1 MRCRYSTYD
10 VFTDTRFGGN
20 QLAVLPEAD
29 GLSDEQMQ
37 QIARELNY
45 SETTFVLPPQAGHAC
60 RVRIFTPPREVPF
73 AGHPN
78 IGTAFVLATM
88 GVFGPLDAPS
98 SVTFEEQAGLVPIAI
113 HKCPGQRIWCELT
126 APQSLTLGK
135 TISAQSMAAAVSL
148 TANDILTTA
157 HAPQV
162 ASVGLPF
169 VIAELR
175 DRDALERA
183 RPDITGLEGLVAE
196 GFEQPDVH
204 LYVRTSDGF
213 DIRARMFSPLD
224 GIPEDPATGSANC
237 ALVGLLSHLDEAA
250 NGAFSWR
257 ISQGVEMGRPSVLEA
272 RAEKR
277 DGAVVNVWIGGE
289 CVLVSEGLIDVRRQR
304 RPTSRQP
311 PDLLIVVSSTSSP
324 TPSGASG
331 LVDANLALVSSVSS
345 VSRRSGQGT

>member
-1 MRCRYSTYD
+1 MRLRYYTCD

-29 GLSDEQMQ
+29 GLRDEQMQ
-37 QIARELNY
+37 QIAREFNY
-45 SETTFVLPPQAGHAC
+45 SETTFVLRPQAGHAC

-88 GVFGPLDAPS
+88 GVFGPLDALR
-98 SVTFEEQAGLVPIAI
+98 SVTFEERAGLVPITI
-113 HKCPGQRIWCELT
+113 HKRQGERIWCELT

-135 TISAQSMAAAVSL
+135 TVSVQSVAAAVSL
-148 TANDILTTA
+148 TTDDVLTTA

-169 VIAELR
+169 LVAELR

-183 RPDITGLEGLVAE
+183 RPDLSGLEGLVAE
-196 GFEQPDVH
+196 GAVPPYVH

-213 DIRARMFSPLD
+213 DIRARMFAPLD

-237 ALVGLLSHLDEAA
+237 ALAGLLSHIDDAV

-257 ISQGVEMGRPSVLEA
+257 IAQGVEMGRPSVLEA
-272 RAEKR
+272 RTEKR
-277 DGAVVNVWIGGE
+277 DGAVAKIGRAH
-289 CVLVSEGLIDVRRQR
+289 V
-304 RPTSRQP
+304 
-311 PDLLIVVSSTSSP
+311 
-324 TPSGASG
+324 
-331 LVDANLALVSSVSS
+331 
-345 VSRRSGQGT
+345 

>member
-1 MRCRYSTYD
+1 MRLRYYTCD

-29 GLSDEQMQ
+29 GLRDEQMQ
-37 QIARELNY
+37 QIAREFNY
-45 SETTFVLPPQAGHAC
+45 SETTFVLRPQAGHAC

-88 GVFGPLDAPS
+88 GVFGQLDALR
-98 SVTFEEQAGLVPIAI
+98 SVTFEERAGLVPITI
-113 HKCPGQRIWCELT
+113 HKRQGERIWCELT

-135 TISAQSMAAAVSL
+135 TVSVQSVAAAVSL
-148 TANDILTTA
+148 TTDDVLTTA

-169 VIAELR
+169 LVAELR

-183 RPDITGLEGLVAE
+183 RPDLSGLEGLVAE
-196 GFEQPDVH
+196 GAVPPYVH

-213 DIRARMFSPLD
+213 DIRARMFAPLD

-237 ALVGLLSHLDEAA
+237 ALAGLLSHIDDAV

-257 ISQGVEMGRPSVLEA
+257 IAQGVEMGRPSVLEA
-272 RAEKR
+272 RTEKR
-277 DGAVVNVWIGGE
+277 DGAVATVWIGGE
-289 CVLVSEGLIDVRRQR
+289 CVMVSEGLIEV
-304 RPTSRQP
+304 
-311 PDLLIVVSSTSSP
+311 
-324 TPSGASG
+324 
-331 LVDANLALVSSVSS
+331 
-345 VSRRSGQGT
+345 